1 MFKFFNQKKWFL
13 WSILGSLLILFSTW
27 YQVQLDVKISEW
39 FGDIYD
45 TLQKALTEPNS
56 VTEEEFIGYLFTF
69 LKIASGWILIAVFTG
84 FFVSHW
90 VFRWRTS
97 MAEYYHSQWVK
108 ARTTEGA
115 SQRVQEDTL
124 KFARIM
130 EGLGVGLLDSIMTLI
145 AFLPILW
152 GLSKQV
158 SVLPWIGEVNHALVW
173 VAIASALGGTVILA
187 LVGVKLPGIEYDIQ
201 KEEAGYRKELVH
213 GEDDPIRAAPATIG
227 QLYDRVR
234 GIHYKSYFH
243 YLYFNTVK
251 WSYFQGMVIVPYLA
265 LAPTI
270 VKGVITLG
278 FVQQITRAFGRV
290 EGSLQYLVK
299 SWSTIVEFISVWK
312 RLSEFETKLK
322 NNDINITGQ
331 ADEIK
336 S

>member
-1 MFKFFNQKKWFL
+1 MFKFFTTKYWYP
-13 WSILGSLLILFSTW
+13 WSILGSFFILISTW
-27 YQVQLDVKISEW
+27 YQVQLDVKINEW
-39 FGDIYD
+39 FGDFYD
-45 TLQKALTEPNS
+45 TLQKALTTPGS
-56 VTEEEFIGYLFTF
+56 VTETEFISYLFTF
-69 LKIASGWILIAVFTG
+69 ARIAGLWIIIAIITG

-97 MAEYYHSQWVK
+97 MADYYHLYWKK
-108 ARTTEGA
+108 ARLTEGA

-158 SVLPWIGEVNHALVW
+158 TLLPWIGEVDHALVW
-173 VAIASALGGTVILA
+173 VAIISALGGTFLLA
-187 LVGVKLPGIEYDIQ
+187 SVGIKLPGIEYDIQ
-201 KEEAGYRKELVH
+201 KEEAGYRKELVL
-213 GEDDPIRAAPATIG
+213 GEEDPIRAAPATIG
-227 QLYDRVR
+227 QLYSRVR
-234 GIHYKSYFH
+234 KIHFRSYFH
-243 YLYFNTVK
+243 YLYFNAVK

-270 VKGVITLG
+270 VAGGITLG

-299 SWSTIVEFISVWK
+299 SWSTIVELISVWK
-312 RLSEFETKLK
+312 RLREFETRLK
-322 NNDINITGQ
+322 NNLEKDKAVI
-331 ADEIK
+331 
-336 S
+336 